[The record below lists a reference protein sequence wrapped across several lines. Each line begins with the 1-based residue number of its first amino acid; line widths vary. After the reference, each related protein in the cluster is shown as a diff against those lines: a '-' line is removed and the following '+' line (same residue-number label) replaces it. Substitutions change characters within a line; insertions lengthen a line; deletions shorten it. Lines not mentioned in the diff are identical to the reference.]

1 MRLLVPTLLLAASI
15 AAAHPAIAGPARQP
29 DAGGGSTYDLA
40 IGDAAR
46 RGRTVRLV
54 LDAPVDTEDG
64 ATLEPDEVAAR
75 LDRARL
81 LLIGETHTSLEAHR
95 VQLQVLQALQR
106 RGRPLAIGL
115 EMLPASAQAALD
127 DWVDGRLS
135 DDEFLER
142 SRWYEH
148 WGYDWRYYRDLFA
161 FARDHRIPMH
171 GINIPRAIVT
181 AVRRGG
187 LDALDAEQSAHL
199 PPRVDVDSPE
209 LRAYLEAALGGGSA
223 HGQLDE
229 QTWKGLVAA
238 QATWD
243 AAMAWHMLR
252 ALETKPSGT
261 LGVIL
266 VGAGHAVY
274 GVGIE
279 RQARNWTDEPI
290 ASVIPVPV
298 AGDDGPRESVRA
310 SYARFVWGVP
320 YERWSTFPSL
330 GVATTATDGGCRV
343 IVVDKDGPAAA
354 AGLETGDVIVRVDGH
369 ATPGRDAL
377 ARAMASR
384 LWGDVVDVEVR
395 RNGGT
400 RVIRVPLRRR

>member
-1 MRLLVPTLLLAASI
+1 
-15 AAAHPAIAGPARQP
+15 
-29 DAGGGSTYDLA
+29 
-40 IGDAAR
+40 
-46 RGRTVRLV
+46 
-54 LDAPVDTEDG
+54 
-64 ATLEPDEVAAR
+64 
-75 LDRARL
+75 
-81 LLIGETHTSLEAHR
+81 
-95 VQLQVLQALQR
+95 
-106 RGRPLAIGL
+106 GRPLAIGL

-238 QATWD
+238 QAT
-243 AAMAWHMLR
+243 R
-252 ALETKPSGT
+252 SE
-261 LGVIL
+261 
-266 VGAGHAVY
+266 
-274 GVGIE
+274 
-279 RQARNWTDEPI
+279 
-290 ASVIPVPV
+290 
-298 AGDDGPRESVRA
+298 
-310 SYARFVWGVP
+310 
-320 YERWSTFPSL
+320 
-330 GVATTATDGGCRV
+330 
-343 IVVDKDGPAAA
+343 
-354 AGLETGDVIVRVDGH
+354 
-369 ATPGRDAL
+369 
-377 ARAMASR
+377 
-384 LWGDVVDVEVR
+384 
-395 RNGGT
+395 
-400 RVIRVPLRRR
+400 